1 MMIFEGNI
9 LEDEQTYISLEGGA
23 PRIGLVTLIG
33 EDKIEI
39 RVYFHK

>member
-1 MMIFEGNI
+1 MKVDI
-9 LEDEQTYISLEGGA
+9 LEDEQTYISLEGRA

-39 RVYFHK
+39 RVHFHK